1 MAVLA
6 VARRTRLGPRGTI
19 ARKWV
24 PRVLGGVA
32 AAMVPWAVVL
42 QQTLPATT
50 VVRHWQA
57 VWIGLDLMIAL
68 GCAVTAVLDGRG
80 DPRAVLSASA
90 VAALAVMDAWFDVLT
105 AQAGGDLALALVCAV
120 PELSLAGF
128 CAAIALRGS
137 REAALSVRLAG

>member
-1 MAVLA
+1 MAVLT
-6 VARRTRLGPRGTI
+6 VARRTRLGPRGI
-19 ARKWV
+19 AARTWA

-32 AAMVPWAVVL
+32 AAMVPWVVVL

-57 VWIGLDLMIAL
+57 VWVGLDLMIAL
-68 GCAVTAVLDGRG
+68 GCAVTAVLYGRG
-80 DPRAVLSASA
+80 DRRAALSASA

-105 AQAGGDLALALVCAV
+105 AQAGGELALALACAV

-128 CAAIALRGS
+128 CAAIALRDS
-137 REAALSVRLAG
+137 REATFA